1 MDMTTVLSVVILGD
15 GMMVLLSLYLYIMLE
30 KTYISIG

>member
-1 MDMTTVLSVVILGD
+1 MTTVLSVVILGD

>member
-1 MDMTTVLSVVILGD
+1 MDMTTVLSVVILGG

>member
-1 MDMTTVLSVVILGD
+1 MTAVLSVVILGG

>member
-1 MDMTTVLSVVILGD
+1 MDMTAVLSVVILGG

>member
-1 MDMTTVLSVVILGD
+1 MTTVLSVVILGG